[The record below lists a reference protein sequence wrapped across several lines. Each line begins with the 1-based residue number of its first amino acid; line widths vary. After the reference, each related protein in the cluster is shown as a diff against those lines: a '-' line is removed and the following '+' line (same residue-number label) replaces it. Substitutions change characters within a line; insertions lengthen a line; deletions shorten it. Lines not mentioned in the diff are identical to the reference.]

1 MLGLWLLGA
10 LWTPAVA
17 PGPPLPNVKEYEVV
31 WPRRLTASRA
41 RRDLP
46 SHWGLYPE
54 NLSYVLGTKEHMFTL
69 HLRKNRDLL
78 GSSYTETYSAANG
91 SEVTEQLPGQ
101 DHCLYQGHVEGY
113 QGSAASL
120 STCAGLRGF
129 FRVGSTVH
137 LIEPLDGDE
146 EGQHAMYQEKH
157 LQEKAGTCGVSDTSL
172 DDLGPRALEI
182 YSSRPRNWLIPREP
196 RYVELYV
203 VTDSQEFRKLGS
215 REAVRQR
222 VLEVVN
228 HVDKLYQELDFRV
241 VLVGLEIWSRDK
253 FYISSHANVTLENFL
268 NWREQNLLGQY
279 PHDNVQLITGV
290 DFIGNT
296 VGLAKVSALCSWHSG
311 AVNQDN
317 ARNPI
322 GVASTMAHELGH
334 NLGMNHDESIPGCY
348 CPVPR
353 EAGGCIM
360 TQMFGSNFPRKFS
373 RCSQVDLESFVMK
386 PQTGCL
392 TNVPDVNRFVGG
404 PVCGNQ
410 FVEHGEQCDCGT
422 PQDCKNPCCNATSC
436 QLVKGAECAYG
447 ACCHE
452 CKNGT
457 PCPGGY
463 CFDGSCPTLTQQ
475 CQDLWGPGARAASDS
490 CFTFSISQG
499 CRVSMYAGKMNR
511 CGVLYCEGGQKPLE
525 RSSCSFST
533 HHGICHALGTDSN
546 PDTYELVLQGTKCEE
561 GKVCM
566 SGRCQD
572 LHVYRSENCSA
583 KCNNHGLLIQLV
595 PILDDHVAMCHTAS
609 GSLPVGVVV
618 ALVILVAAMVILAG
632 VIYRK
637 VQSQVQ
643 RRSVAPKP
651 TTGLSNPLFFM
662 RDSSLPDKRRPPGTP
677 EVVCTNQPPRPTVTP
692 KRPPPA
698 LRPVPPTKPLP
709 KLKPKQVKPNV
720 APPTPPVKPGTG
732 GTTPGVTQSAAGP
745 KVALKVP
752 VQKRKV
758 FQKLHLCISE
768 ADIQKVVSNKPGVI
782 ESILCSL
789 KEKMEASTAH
799 GGPAGEAGGLSTHSH
814 TTRTQNLNMDNSSS
828 SEPLWDSYGENRYI
842 PEGWTHD
849 NHELTNLQKR
859 AGQCL
864 PFRDPVEGLW
874 DHLADIQQQLE
885 DKEQAIAILQ
895 ETVKKP
901 PEVQKRTFQGQ
912 RSASQCP
919 VKVSA
924 VHKWGA
930 PGARSRTPPS
940 SSQVLHHSS
949 KALPDSQATKDPVPR
964 QSGPRRPAL
973 LVVAATCK
981 YERIASTDSLAVPF
995 SYAYTSL

>member
-1 MLGLWLLGA
+1 MLGLWLLSA

-17 PGPPLPNVKEYEVV
+17 PGPPLPYVKEYEVV
-31 WPRRLTASRA
+31 WPRRLAAPRS

-54 NLSYVLGTKEHMFTL
+54 NLSYALGTKEHLFTL

-182 YSSRPRNWLIPREP
+182 YSSQPRNWLIPREP

-253 FYISSHANVTLENFL
+253 FYISPHANVTLENFL
-268 NWREQNLLGQY
+268 NWREQNLLGQH

-296 VGLAKVSALCSWHSG
+296 VGLAKVSALCSRHSG

-317 ARNPI
+317 ARDPI

-360 TQMFGSNFPRKFS
+360 TQIFGSTFPRKFS

-422 PQDCKNPCCNATSC
+422 PQDCKNPCCNATTC

-447 ACCHE
+447 ACCHD
-452 CKNGT
+452 CKVKPAGELCRPMKDRCDLEEFCDGQKPTCPEDAFQQNGT

-490 CFTFSISQG
+490 CFTFSIHQG
-499 CRVSMYAGKMNR
+499 CRVTMYAGKMNR

-533 HHGICHALGTDSN
+533 HHGICHALSTDSN

-566 SGRCQD
+566 GGRCQD

-583 KCNNHGLLIQLV
+583 KCNNHGVCNHKRECHCHAGWAPPHCAQLLADV
-595 PILDDHVAMCHTAS
+595 PAGRAAS

-632 VIYRK
+632 VIFYRK

-651 TTGLSNPLFFM
+651 TTGLSNPLFYM

-698 LRPVPPTKPLP
+698 PPAPVSSPPLPVPVYTQQLRPVPPTKPLP

-732 GTTPGVTQSAAGP
+732 GTTPGVAQVKPNVPPPTPPVKPGTGGTTPGVTQSAAGP

-752 VQKRKV
+752 VQKR
-758 FQKLHLCISE
+758 
-768 ADIQKVVSNKPGVI
+768 
-782 ESILCSL
+782 
-789 KEKMEASTAH
+789 
-799 GGPAGEAGGLSTHSH
+799 
-814 TTRTQNLNMDNSSS
+814 
-828 SEPLWDSYGENRYI
+828 
-842 PEGWTHD
+842 
-849 NHELTNLQKR
+849 
-859 AGQCL
+859 
-864 PFRDPVEGLW
+864 
-874 DHLADIQQQLE
+874 
-885 DKEQAIAILQ
+885 
-895 ETVKKP
+895 
-901 PEVQKRTFQGQ
+901 
-912 RSASQCP
+912 
-919 VKVSA
+919 
-924 VHKWGA
+924 
-930 PGARSRTPPS
+930 
-940 SSQVLHHSS
+940 
-949 KALPDSQATKDPVPR
+949 
-964 QSGPRRPAL
+964 
-973 LVVAATCK
+973 
-981 YERIASTDSLAVPF
+981 
-995 SYAYTSL
+995 